1 MTVASELSATN
12 PNRVFRYRV
21 LRYMPNVV
29 RDEWVNIGVVLEEAG
44 DRAAAGMA
52 APVTRRAIRVIEDET
67 EIVRLRRIHPSVD
80 ENLLRQLAAELESGL
95 RGAGPLPAALIER
108 LDRTLS
114 NAIQFGPHVGLLAA
128 DFDAALDRLY
138 REQVERPPSER
149 AGILENTRSWIR
161 ARLNDVFGRHRLLS
175 KLERGVRVEEF
186 TQRGDPMRLDYAYR
200 ANGARG
206 YLQAVV
212 LGRDPAP
219 AKLFAYTAARIRA
232 IAKGSEFTAVT
243 DEDFSAANP
252 RHNFVARLFAGEQI
266 AVVPLNRIE
275 TFTSSLKTRL
285 N

>member
-1 MTVASELSATN
+1 MSDLDEAGGANL
-12 PNRVFRYRV
+12 NRVFRYRV
-21 LRYMPNVV
+21 LRYLPNLV
-29 RDEWVNIGVVLEEAG
+29 RDEWLNIGVLLEEMPGQPREETPA
-44 DRAAAGMA
+44 R
-52 APVTRRAIRVIEDET
+52 VTRRAMRVLGEET

-80 ENLLRQLAAELESGL
+80 ENLLRVLATELEGGL
-95 RGAGPLPAALIER
+95 RGAGPAPDALAER

-114 NAIQFGPHVGLLAA
+114 NAVQFGPQVGLVAV

-161 ARLNDVFGRHRLLS
+161 ARLNDVFGRHRLLA
-175 KLERGVRVEEF
+175 KLERGVRVEKF
-186 TQRGDPMRLDYAYR
+186 TQPGDPMRLDYAYR

-232 IAKGSEFTAVT
+232 IAANSEFTAVM

-252 RHNFVARLFAGEQI
+252 RHNFVARLFEGEKI
-266 AVVPLNRIE
+266 AAVPLNRIE
-275 TFTSSLKTRL
+275 AFAASLKLRL
-285 N
+285 S